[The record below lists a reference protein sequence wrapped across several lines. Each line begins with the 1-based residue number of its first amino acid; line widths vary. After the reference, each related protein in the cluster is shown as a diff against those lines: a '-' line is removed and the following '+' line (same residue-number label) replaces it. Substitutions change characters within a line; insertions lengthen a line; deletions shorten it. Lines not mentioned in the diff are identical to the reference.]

1 MSGIRDGAA
10 VRRRRR
16 GAAPAGGPSP
26 HARTAF
32 HGKVFHVPLLV
43 SSTDRADALTRRT
56 RIRQRRGG
64 QLACAPRGHGNG
76 PRGARWT
83 L

>member
-26 HARTAF
+26 HAWTAF
-32 HGKVFHVPLLV
+32 HGKVVDVPVLV
-43 SSTDRADALTRRT
+43 SCLGPNVRTRRT
-56 RIRQRRGG
+56 EIIFHGGAADNGCRIEAAHVPRGTRRG
-64 QLACAPRGHGNG
+64 
-76 PRGARWT
+76 
-83 L
+83 